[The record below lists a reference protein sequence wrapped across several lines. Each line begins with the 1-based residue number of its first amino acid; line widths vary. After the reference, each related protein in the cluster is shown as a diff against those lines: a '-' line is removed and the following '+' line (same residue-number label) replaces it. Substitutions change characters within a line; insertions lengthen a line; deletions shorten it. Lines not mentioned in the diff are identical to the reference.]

1 MVYQIPS
8 EGRLAIAIADV
19 LRQHDVITSQ
29 SKLVDLTR
37 ERLKEMN
44 PEYTVTAERVRRVA
58 IQSGVAAVEIK
69 TRELASQK
77 PSAECPVCGSKMR
90 KIKNKT
96 LYGKAITLR
105 YKCTK
110 CKYSTGMSK
119 SIPVRYSFKYAL
131 SKEKSDDFYATILR
145 F

>member
-8 EGRLAIAIADV
+8 EGTLSVAISDV
-19 LRQHDVITSQ
+19 LRQHDIITSQ
-29 SKLVDLTR
+29 SKLADLTR

-44 PEYTVTAERVRRVA
+44 PEFTVTAERVRRVA
-58 IQSGVAAVEIK
+58 IQSGVAIVEVK
-69 TRELASQK
+69 TRELPSQK
-77 PSAECPVCGSKMR
+77 PSSECPVCGSKMR

-110 CKYSTGMSK
+110 CKYSTGISK

-131 SKEKSDDFYATILR
+131 SKEKSDDLYAGIMR

>member
-58 IQSGVAAVEIK
+58 IQSGVATVEIK

-77 PSAECPVCGSKMR
+77 PSTECPVCGSKMR

>member
-58 IQSGVAAVEIK
+58 IQSGVATVEIK

-77 PSAECPVCGSKMR
+77 PSTECPVCGSKMR

-131 SKEKSDDFYATILR
+131 SKEKLDDFYATILR